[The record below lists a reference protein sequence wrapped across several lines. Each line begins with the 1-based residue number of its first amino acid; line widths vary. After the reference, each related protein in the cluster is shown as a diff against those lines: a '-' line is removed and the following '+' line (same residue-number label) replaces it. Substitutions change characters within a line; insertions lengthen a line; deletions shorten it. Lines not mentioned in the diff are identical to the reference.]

1 MGFISIDVQYAS
13 VPFKTLKS
21 EPGISEALGS
31 CCCDTHGWIFQWGAG
46 SDI

>member
-1 MGFISIDVQYAS
+1 MGFVSIDTQYAS

-21 EPGISEALGS
+21 EPGISQALDS

-46 SDI
+46 ANI